1 MSCTIDKSHVMSE
14 NVVQIN
20 NNETKNSIST
30 RVETE
35 SVTPTHVETE
45 NLIPTYVETEDLTP
59 THVKTSAHDAIQ
71 FTRSNNEDKNKDIEN
86 IEEKELSQNK
96 RDVNNNKINDE
107 ITVNRSNS
115 EYNSETSSPQTQSSL
130 TAENSNFLSPAS
142 TTDNLLTVK
151 VEDSE
156 FSTFEVFKTVKDV
169 IHLPARMIIS

>member
-1 MSCTIDKSHVMSE
+1 MLQYKHDVEHDGLFLWPLCFKHDSYIEKSFSKHY
-14 NVVQIN
+14 
-20 NNETKNSIST
+20 
-30 RVETE
+30 
-35 SVTPTHVETE
+35 
-45 NLIPTYVETEDLTP
+45 NLLIKAP
-59 THVKTSAHDAIQ
+59 
-71 FTRSNNEDKNKDIEN
+71 KDIEN

-156 FSTFEVFKTVKDV
+156 FSTFEVFKTVRDV
-169 IHLPARMIIS
+169 IDLPARIIIS